1 MRPILIAI
9 LLSCAACSGQPIDDR
24 QADELHAY
32 VAATGNIIWLAA
44 ERPGLSRVGKD
55 YLFAGPMSVNRGGAS
70 QRMLYLAFGTTVDRH
85 ITGADEPQLDTVV
98 FEIDGSIM
106 KFDLIPWDSDA
117 DSVPFDPAI
126 MARRNFAVRVTAS
139 QLRALAG
146 AASIKAWVTD
156 ENGRSPE
163 YRLVVGQ
170 PSDLLVRR

>member
-1 MRPILIAI
+1 MPVIGGSSDVRPALIAVF
-9 LLSCAACSGQPIDDR
+9 LSCAACSGQPVETR
-24 QADELHAY
+24 QADDLHAY
-32 VAATGNIIWLAA
+32 VAATGN
-44 ERPGLSRVGKD
+44 G
-55 YLFAGPMSVNRGGAS
+55 GPI
-70 QRMLYLAFGTTVDRH
+70 LGTTNCV
-85 ITGADEPQLDTVV
+85 
-98 FEIDGSIM
+98 
-106 KFDLIPWDSDA
+106 LIPWDSNA

-126 MARRNFAVRVTAS
+126 SARRNFAVRVTAS